1 MIAAALSVPD
11 PFLHEAVAPCTDWS
25 LEILPKHAEAV
36 RDLPDYIREIYVT
49 VIPETPWAEVVAAVR
64 TVHELG
70 RSPIPHITARSI
82 PDKNALEQLL
92 LQFKEFGVERAL
104 LIGGGIPEPA
114 GEFTSVLEL
123 LQSGLFEQHG
133 LRDLD
138 LAGAGA
144 ERALLGRALVPV
156 GAGVTEASHA
166 ALGLASAAAVA
177 HAGLALVPALAE
189 GRAAD
194 LAGLAAGAAVTEERG
209 AVGVLGAGRAG
220 SAGAGAAADA
230 EAVAA
235 DRAALAVEVDRAARG
250 RLQVA
255 APLGAHL
262 LTAGEGA
269 EPGVALRALLAGG
282 GGDVQVSLTWNTTA
296 DLDLWVTDPAGERI
310 YYGNRTSASGGQLDV
325 DDTSGFGPENIFW
338 PTNGAPAGTYTV
350 QVDHYAGASP
360 SAWRVTT
367 VVAGRT
373 QTFTGSV
380 STGQTDAVTT
390 FTVGSA
396 RTARRLPPRFA
407 PPRED
412 AAK

>member
-138 LAGAGA
+138 LAGHPEGNPDDPHA
-144 ERALLGRALVPV
+144 EQSLLDKLTWGREHGFSFRIVTQWCFDADTVNDWIFRLREL
-156 GAGVTEASHA
+156 GVTEPLHIGVPGPATMKTLMRFAS
-166 ALGLASAAAVA
+166 LCGVKASATVLRKQGLHLTKLLFVNKPDKLVDAFRGHDQLHLFPFGGMDKASVWLEA
-177 HAGLALVPALAE
+177 WHRTHA
-189 GRAAD
+189 
-194 LAGLAAGAAVTEERG
+194 
-209 AVGVLGAGRAG
+209 
-220 SAGAGAAADA
+220 
-230 EAVAA
+230 
-235 DRAALAVEVDRAARG
+235 
-250 RLQVA
+250 
-255 APLGAHL
+255 
-262 LTAGEGA
+262 
-269 EPGVALRALLAGG
+269 
-282 GGDVQVSLTWNTTA
+282 
-296 DLDLWVTDPAGERI
+296 
-310 YYGNRTSASGGQLDV
+310 
-325 DDTSGFGPENIFW
+325 
-338 PTNGAPAGTYTV
+338 
-350 QVDHYAGASP
+350 
-360 SAWRVTT
+360 
-367 VVAGRT
+367 
-373 QTFTGSV
+373 
-380 STGQTDAVTT
+380 
-390 FTVGSA
+390 
-396 RTARRLPPRFA
+396 
-407 PPRED
+407 
-412 AAK
+412 